1 MHAIMAIGL
10 MSKSIDNNNS
20 LIERAIAKI
29 QRDLGKDLLAAL
41 NDPKTVE
48 LMLNADGNVWLER
61 LGEPMKRI
69 GKLRQAQAQGIIET
83 TAGVHNKEIT
93 RYQPT
98 FEGEFPLDGSRFAAQ
113 LPPVVPAPTFA
124 IRKKAISIFTLEQ
137 YVENGVMTE
146 RQKQV
151 IQQAV
156 KNHKNILVI
165 GGTGSGKTTLV
176 NAIINEM
183 VVNDPS
189 ERIFII
195 EDTGEIQ
202 CSAINHVQYHTS
214 LEVDMTALLK
224 TTLRMRPDRIL
235 VGEVRGPE
243 ALDLLDAWNTGHE
256 GGSATLH
263 ANNARSGL
271 DRLRSLIT
279 RNANAPS
286 EIEPLIGEVV
296 HIIIHIARTSNGR
309 EIQELMEVQGYE
321 NGDYITNNL

>member
-1 MHAIMAIGL
+1 
-10 MSKSIDNNNS
+10 
-20 LIERAIAKI
+20 
-29 QRDLGKDLLAAL
+29 
-41 NDPKTVE
+41 
-48 LMLNADGNVWLER
+48 MLNADGNVWLER
-61 LGEPMKRI
+61 LGEPMKPI

-124 IRKKAISIFTLEQ
+124 IRKKAISIFTLDQ

-146 RQKQV
+146 EQKQA

-156 KNHKNILVI
+156 RNHKNILVI

-176 NAIINEM
+176 NAIIHEM

-202 CSAINHVQYHTS
+202 CSAKNHVQYHTS

-235 VGEVRGPE
+235 VSARLASDHHSCDCDSNLADRHVCR
-243 ALDLLDAWNTGHE
+243 DAVFGRDVEHAVVVWPGAGDWDCRRRRDC
-256 GGSATLH
+256 GG
-263 ANNARSGL
+263 
-271 DRLRSLIT
+271 
-279 RNANAPS
+279 
-286 EIEPLIGEVV
+286 
-296 HIIIHIARTSNGR
+296 
-309 EIQELMEVQGYE
+309 
-321 NGDYITNNL
+321 